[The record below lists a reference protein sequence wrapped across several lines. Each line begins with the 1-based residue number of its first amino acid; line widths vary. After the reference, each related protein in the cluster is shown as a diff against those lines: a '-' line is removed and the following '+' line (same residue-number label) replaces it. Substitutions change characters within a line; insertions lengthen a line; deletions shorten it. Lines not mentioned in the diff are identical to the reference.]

1 MAFLIVSI
9 VIISAV
15 AAFLLLK
22 KQNQAP
28 IEQPVK
34 QPAAPVVPEVEKV
47 VEVIEPIATPEQ
59 KATRKTNAVKQSVV
73 KQSVVKQSAVKK
85 PVKKAK

>member
-1 MAFLIVSI
+1 MAFLIFSI

-22 KQNQAP
+22 KQDQSPA
-28 IEQPVK
+28 E

-47 VEVIEPIATPEQ
+47 VEVIEPVATPEQ

-73 KQSVVKQSAVKK
+73 KQSAVKK

>member
-22 KQNQAP
+22 KQDQAL
-28 IEQPVK
+28 PVE

-47 VEVIEPIATPEQ
+47 VEVIEPVATPEQ

-73 KQSVVKQSAVKK
+73 KQSAVKK

>member
-1 MAFLIVSI
+1 MAFLIFSI

-28 IEQPVK
+28 TEQPVK
-34 QPAAPVVPEVEKV
+34 QPAAPIVPEVEKI
-47 VEVIEPIATPEQ
+47 VEVIEPVATPEQ

-73 KQSVVKQSAVKK
+73 KQSAVKK

>member
-1 MAFLIVSI
+1 MAFLIIAI

-22 KQNQAP
+22 KQHQAP
-28 IEQPVK
+28 IE

-47 VEVIEPIATPEQ
+47 V
-59 KATRKTNAVKQSVV
+59 K
-73 KQSVVKQSAVKK
+73 AVKK
-85 PVKKAK
+85 PEPKKKMAAKPIEKKPIVVEKAPAKKPAKKGK

>member
-22 KQNQAP
+22 KQHQAP
-28 IEQPVK
+28 VEQPVE
-34 QPAAPVVPEVEKV
+34 QPAAPVVPEAEKIVEAIKKPEPKKKMAAKPIEKKPIVVEKV
-47 VEVIEPIATPEQ
+47 PA
-59 KATRKTNAVKQSVV
+59 
-73 KQSVVKQSAVKK
+73 KK
-85 PVKKAK
+85 PAKKGK

>member
-1 MAFLIVSI
+1 MAFLIFSI

-22 KQNQAP
+22 KQHQAP
-28 IEQPVK
+28 AGQPVAE

-47 VEVIEPIATPEQ
+47 EKV
-59 KATRKTNAVKQSVV
+59 
-73 KQSVVKQSAVKK
+73 VKK
-85 PVKKAK
+85 PEPKKKMAAKPVEKKPIVVEKAPAKKPAKKGK

>member
-59 KATRKTNAVKQSVV
+59 KATRKANAVKQN
-73 KQSVVKQSAVKK
+73 VVKQSAAKK

>member
-22 KQNQAP
+22 KQDQALP
-28 IEQPVK
+28 VEQPT
-34 QPAAPVVPEVEKV
+34 APVVVEVVKEVKKPEPKKPEPKKKMAAKPVEKKPIV
-47 VEVIEPIATPEQ
+47 VE
-59 KATRKTNAVKQSVV
+59 KAPT
-73 KQSVVKQSAVKK
+73 KK